1 MAKEIERKFL
11 LDELPA
17 AIPCKKMDFIRQ
29 GYLAVSDTG
38 KVRIR
43 QKDDRFYQTVTRGL
57 GKNREQLKV
66 SLTQNQFESFWAGT
80 EHSRLEKNRYTYKWK
95 NHIIH
100 VDQFLGP
107 LEGLF
112 TAKISFR
119 DEASARVF
127 KKPSFLADEISF
139 DPRYK
144 NHFLAELPAE
154 QRKHIFASG
163 ITTSLIGTIPFIREG
178 GVKKVILITKRK
190 EKHWIFPKGQ
200 QEQNM
205 SFKQVALMEAE
216 EEAGITGHISGSP
229 IRIPY
234 EKMEFTCNLLAYP
247 LEVKRIFK
255 KWDEDG
261 ERQRKIVTIKEAYR
275 LSDRLS
281 VHCGLQYLEQFC

>member
-1 MAKEIERKFL
+1 VAKEIERKFL
-11 LDELPA
+11 LDELPLSLT
-17 AIPCKKMDFIRQ
+17 CKKKEYIRQ

-43 QKDDRFYQTVTRGL
+43 QKDDRFNQTVTRGL
-57 GKNREQLKV
+57 GKNREQFKV
-66 SLTQNQFESFWAGT
+66 ELTEKQFESFWPGT
-80 EHSRLEKNRYTYKWK
+80 RHCQLEKTRLNYKWK
-95 NHIIH
+95 DHTIYI
-100 VDQFLGP
+100 DQFHGP
-107 LEGLF
+107 LDGLF
-112 TAKISFR
+112 TAKIQFW
-119 DEASARVF
+119 DETTARAF

-163 ITTSLIGTIPFIREG
+163 INKSLIGSIPFIREG
-178 GVKKVILITKRK
+178 GEKKVILITKRK

-200 QEQNM
+200 QENHM

-216 EEAGITGHISGSP
+216 EEAGITGHISGTP

-247 LEVKRIFK
+247 LEVSRIFK
-255 KWDEDG
+255 KWDEDK